1 MEANEQRYSKRF
13 FNMANW
19 SIFFKNSGTL
29 YNAVK
34 LWDNCD
40 YRQPRIIPS
49 DWQVLQTQRKKK
61 TMKPET
67 KTL

>member
-1 MEANEQRYSKRF
+1 MGQFSL
-13 FNMANW
+13 
-19 SIFFKNSGTL
+19 KNSGTL

-40 YRQPRIIPS
+40 YRQPRKILS

>member
-1 MEANEQRYSKRF
+1 MNRDIQNDCLIWQMGQFSL
-13 FNMANW
+13 
-19 SIFFKNSGTL
+19 KNSGTL

-40 YRQPRIIPS
+40 YRQPRIILS